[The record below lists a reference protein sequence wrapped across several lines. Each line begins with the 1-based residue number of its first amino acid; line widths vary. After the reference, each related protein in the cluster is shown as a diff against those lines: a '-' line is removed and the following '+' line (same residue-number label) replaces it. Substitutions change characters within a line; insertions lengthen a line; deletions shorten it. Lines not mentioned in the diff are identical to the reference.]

1 MNPMSPVRRIDQ
13 NEIQL
18 NNHDQ
23 TLSNNENDKNTA
35 SFLID
40 IESLKENYE
49 IDPIILHLRK
59 RMRQCNKRH
68 AAYWEYYN
76 KMRFMN
82 NILSIPL
89 LIITSATG
97 VTAIAEIGY
106 NTKIVLPIIS
116 TIFGVS
122 SAVLTA
128 LQRYCAYPERSE
140 HSKYMAKNYARIQ
153 RRIEDNIIY
162 IKSCSS
168 TVDAKTFKKNINS
181 IIEEFEKLANETDDL
196 PNSLIE
202 KFNEDDDK
210 NYKDP
215 ETIPAPLYKRLNRRE
230 SNIQKQTQYSRE
242 LAETFKK
249 DLYQRS
255 SSPVPTRPSTPLLS
269 ESPSS
274 IISDSNNSNML
285 LVVYK

>member
-1 MNPMSPVRRIDQ
+1 
-13 NEIQL
+13 
-18 NNHDQ
+18 
-23 TLSNNENDKNTA
+23 
-35 SFLID
+35 
-40 IESLKENYE
+40 
-49 IDPIILHLRK
+49 
-59 RMRQCNKRH
+59 MRQCNKRH
-68 AAYWEYYN
+68 AAYWDYYN

-106 NTKIVLPIIS
+106 NTKIVLPIVS

-162 IKSCSS
+162 IKSGSS

-210 NYKDP
+210 TYKDP
-215 ETIPAPLYKRLNRRE
+215 ETIPAPPYKRLNRRD
-230 SNIQKQTQYSRE
+230 SNIQKQTRYSRE
-242 LAETFKK
+242 LAETLKRQHS
-249 DLYQRS
+249 DSYIP
-255 SSPVPTRPSTPLLS
+255 SPVESNKYRTRPPESPLPSKSPLPS
-269 ESPSS
+269 ESPLPPESPLPS
-274 IISDSNNSNML
+274 KSPLPIISDSDYNSNNSSVL
-285 LVVYK
+285 LLGYK